1 MPHLAV
7 GQLHIPWGGRSP
19 RARRT
24 SYQGAQVAVTRAG
37 SQAAR
42 ILIAYLT
49 AGPQT
54 DLQLAERLG
63 LPESRISARR
73 NGLIAR
79 RLVSYRDDVAGP
91 HGVDN
96 TRWELTA
103 WGRIVAGELARA
115 GVAHAV

>member
-1 MPHLAV
+1 MPYVAAV
-7 GQLHIPWGGRSP
+7 GQLKIPFGGRCA

-24 SYQGAQVAVTRAG
+24 SLQGAQVAVTRAG

-42 ILIAYLT
+42 ILVSYLEY
-49 AGPQT
+49 GPST

-79 RLVSYRDDVAGP
+79 HLVRYVDDVPGPYGAGN
-91 HGVDN
+91 G
-96 TRWELTA
+96 RYELTGYGQEHA
-103 WGRIVAGELARA
+103 RELQRA
-115 GVAHAV
+115 GAQEM